1 MPCEGWPRLEEDLRR
16 DGNGEKT
23 EMVQLGCFLTYR
35 NAFICLIESGR
46 LAEIYDFRASQAPIS
61 FHADKGFQEVES
73 HRNSSM

>member
-35 NAFICLIESGR
+35 NAFICLMESGR
-46 LAEIYDFRASQAPIS
+46 LAEIYDSRAS
-61 FHADKGFQEVES
+61 
-73 HRNSSM
+73 